1 MVFGQVLNLNANL
14 NHKARARTMDW
25 SLQNIPA
32 DQPTPSI
39 IVSTEIAEQNV
50 KRMQDYCNIRGLK
63 LRPHTKTHKSL
74 WAAQLQ
80 MKAGAVGLTV
90 AKVGEAEVMSQVCR
104 DIFIAYPAI
113 GQHRMSRLMALAK
126 NVDVSVGIDSVAAA
140 EQIQS
145 AAELEGVKIG
155 VLVDIDVGFHRTGIH
170 DASKAI
176 EVAEFVASQSHL
188 TLRGVMCF
196 PGHILPN
203 ADDQAWESY
212 ERSLS
217 DIIRTLQQ
225 KGISVDI
232 VSGGSTPTAMESH
245 RNRVLNEIRP
255 GTYIYN
261 DLNEVRLGVCGFERV
276 AARVLAT
283 VVSKPEPNKV
293 VVDAGSK
300 TLSSDRNAAL
310 PDSGFGYLPDYP
322 DAKVVRLSEEHGE
335 ILFSDIDTNSG
346 RVPEVGDRIWLIPNH
361 ICVCINLQNQFYLH
375 DGHSLSALPVD
386 ARGLLV

>member
-1 MVFGQVLNLNANL
+1 V
-14 NHKARARTMDW
+14 
-25 SLQNIPA
+25 
-32 DQPTPSI
+32 
-39 IVSTEIAEQNV
+39 
-50 KRMQDYCNIRGLK
+50 
-63 LRPHTKTHKSL
+63 
-74 WAAQLQ
+74 
-80 MKAGAVGLTV
+80 GAVGLTV
-90 AKVGEAEVMSQVCR
+90 AKVGEAEVMSHVSR

-113 GQHRMSRLMALAK
+113 GQHRMARLMALAK
-126 NVDVSVGIDSVAAA
+126 KVDVSVGIDSVVAA
-140 EQIQS
+140 EQLQS
-145 AAELEGVKIG
+145 AARIESVRLG

-170 DASKAI
+170 DANKAI
-176 EVAEFVASQSHL
+176 QVAEYVASQTHL
-188 TLRGVMCF
+188 KFRGLMCF

-203 ADDQAWESY
+203 ADAPAWESY
-212 ERSLS
+212 ERALS
-217 DIIRTLQQ
+217 EVIETLRQ

-245 RNRVLNEIRP
+245 RNKVLNELRP

-261 DLNEVRLGVCGFERV
+261 DLNEVRLGVCGLEDV

-300 TLSSDRNAAL
+300 TLSSDRNAAA

-335 ILFSDIDTNSG
+335 ILFSDTDASEG

-375 DGHSLSALPVD
+375 DGQSLSVLPVD

>member
-1 MVFGQVLNLNANL
+1 
-14 NHKARARTMDW
+14 MDW

-39 IVSTEIAEQNV
+39 IVSTEIVEQNL
-50 KRMQDYCNIRGLK
+50 KRMQDYCNAHGLK

-90 AKVGEAEVMSQVCR
+90 AKVGEAEVMSHVSR

-126 NVDVSVGIDSVAAA
+126 RISVSVGIDSVAAA
-140 EQIQS
+140 QQLQF
-145 AAELEGVKIG
+145 AAKTEGVEIG

-170 DASKAI
+170 DANKAI
-176 EVAEFVASQSHL
+176 GVAEFVASQSQL
-188 TLRGVMCF
+188 KFQGVMCF
-196 PGHILPN
+196 PGHILPK

-212 ERSLS
+212 QRSLS
-217 DIIRTLQQ
+217 QIIETLQQ
-225 KGISVDI
+225 KGISVGI

-261 DLNEVRLGVCGFERV
+261 DLNEVRLGVCDLEQV

-283 VVSKPEPNKV
+283 VVSRPEPNKV

-310 PDSGFGYLPDYP
+310 PDSGFGYLPDFP

-335 ILFSDIDTNSG
+335 ILFSESDANAG
-346 RVPEVGDRIWLIPNH
+346 RVPEVGDRVWLIPNH

-375 DGHSLSALPVD
+375 DGHSLSVLPVD